1 MALGKKTKRVVDAE
15 GVAHVNATF
24 NNTLITITDAHGNAV
39 SWGTAGKAG
48 FKGSKKSTPFAATVA
63 GEQCAREAMS
73 AGVRRVHVRV
83 QGPGSGRE
91 SAIQA
96 LAAAGLQVKS
106 IKDVTPIPHNGC
118 RPPKRRR
125 VGSMRYTG
133 PSCRQCRRE
142 GTKLFLKGTKCF
154 TEKCPVER
162 RPYAPGQHGQ
172 NTARRRKVSEYA
184 KQLREKQK
192 IKRIYGLSERQFR
205 NTFERVSTLPGV
217 TGHNL
222 LAALES
228 RLDNIVYR
236 MGFAASRKAA
246 RQLIRHRHVE
256 VNGKSVDV
264 PSFVVEPGQEVRVRQ
279 KSREL
284 VIVQAA
290 LEVAARGASP
300 AWIAVDKDTFSGRML
315 ERPQRQ
321 SIPIAAQEQLVV
333 ELYSK

>member
-1 MALGKKTKRVVDAE
+1 
-15 GVAHVNATF
+15 
-24 NNTLITITDAHGNAV
+24 
-39 SWGTAGKAG
+39 
-48 FKGSKKSTPFAATVA
+48 
-63 GEQCAREAMS
+63 
-73 AGVRRVHVRV
+73 
-83 QGPGSGRE
+83 
-91 SAIQA
+91 
-96 LAAAGLQVKS
+96 
-106 IKDVTPIPHNGC
+106 
-118 RPPKRRR
+118 
-125 VGSMRYTG
+125 MRYTG

-192 IKRIYGLSERQFR
+192 IKRIYGLSEKQFR
-205 NTFERVSTLPGV
+205 NTFERVSALPGV

-228 RLDNIVYR
+228 RLDNMVYR

-256 VNGKSVDV
+256 VNGKSVDI
-264 PSFVVEPGQEVRVRQ
+264 PSFVVEPGQEIRMRQ

-284 VIVQAA
+284 VIVAAA
-290 LEVAARGASP
+290 LEVAARGATP
-300 AWIAVDKDTFSGRML
+300 AWLAVDKDTFSGRML

-321 SIPIAAQEQLVV
+321 AIPIAAQEQLVV

>member
-1 MALGKKTKRVVDAE
+1 
-15 GVAHVNATF
+15 VA
-24 NNTLITITDAHGNAV
+24 
-39 SWGTAGKAG
+39 
-48 FKGSKKSTPFAATVA
+48 
-63 GEQCAREAMS
+63 
-73 AGVRRVHVRV
+73 
-83 QGPGSGRE
+83 
-91 SAIQA
+91 
-96 LAAAGLQVKS
+96 
-106 IKDVTPIPHNGC
+106 
-118 RPPKRRR
+118 
-125 VGSMRYTG
+125 RYTG

-172 NTARRRKVSEYA
+172 NTARRRKSSEYS

-192 IKRIYGLSERQFR
+192 IKRIYGVSERQFR
-205 NTFERVSTLPGV
+205 NTFERVATLPGI

-228 RLDNIVYR
+228 RLDNVVYR

-256 VNGKSVDV
+256 INQKTVDV
-264 PSFVVEPGQEVRVRQ
+264 PSYLVDPGEEVRVRM
-279 KSREL
+279 KSREMAS
-284 VIVQAA
+284 IMAA
-290 LEVAARGASP
+290 MDQSTRGAPLS
-300 AWIAVDKDTFSGRML
+300 WIAVDRDTFSGRML
-315 ERPQRQ
+315 ERPART

>member
-1 MALGKKTKRVVDAE
+1 
-15 GVAHVNATF
+15 
-24 NNTLITITDAHGNAV
+24 
-39 SWGTAGKAG
+39 
-48 FKGSKKSTPFAATVA
+48 
-63 GEQCAREAMS
+63 
-73 AGVRRVHVRV
+73 
-83 QGPGSGRE
+83 
-91 SAIQA
+91 
-96 LAAAGLQVKS
+96 
-106 IKDVTPIPHNGC
+106 
-118 RPPKRRR
+118 
-125 VGSMRYTG
+125 MRYTG

-172 NTARRRKVSEYA
+172 STARRKKMSEYA

-236 MGFAASRKAA
+236 MGFAASRKAS

-256 VNGKSVDV
+256 VNGKSVDI

-284 VIVQAA
+284 VLVKEA

>member
-1 MALGKKTKRVVDAE
+1 
-15 GVAHVNATF
+15 
-24 NNTLITITDAHGNAV
+24 
-39 SWGTAGKAG
+39 
-48 FKGSKKSTPFAATVA
+48 
-63 GEQCAREAMS
+63 
-73 AGVRRVHVRV
+73 
-83 QGPGSGRE
+83 
-91 SAIQA
+91 
-96 LAAAGLQVKS
+96 
-106 IKDVTPIPHNGC
+106 
-118 RPPKRRR
+118 
-125 VGSMRYTG
+125 MRYTG

-162 RPYAPGQHGQ
+162 RPQPPGQHGP
-172 NTARRRKVSEYA
+172 TATRRRKMSEYA

-205 NTFERVSTLPGV
+205 NTFERVTTLPGI

-228 RLDNIVYR
+228 RLDNIAYR

-264 PSFVVEPGQEVRVRQ
+264 PSYQVKPGEEVRVRL
-279 KSREL
+279 KSREMAS
-284 VIVQAA
+284 IM
-290 LEVAARGASP
+290 VAMDQSQRGGNIT
-300 AWIAVDKDTFSGRML
+300 WIAVDRDTYSGKML
-315 ERPQRQ
+315 EKPTRPN
-321 SIPIAAQEQLVV
+321 IPIAAQEQLVV

>member
-1 MALGKKTKRVVDAE
+1 MA
-15 GVAHVNATF
+15 
-24 NNTLITITDAHGNAV
+24 
-39 SWGTAGKAG
+39 
-48 FKGSKKSTPFAATVA
+48 
-63 GEQCAREAMS
+63 
-73 AGVRRVHVRV
+73 
-83 QGPGSGRE
+83 
-91 SAIQA
+91 
-96 LAAAGLQVKS
+96 
-106 IKDVTPIPHNGC
+106 
-118 RPPKRRR
+118 
-125 VGSMRYTG
+125 RYTG

-172 NTARRRKVSEYA
+172 NTARRRKTSEYA

-192 IKRIYGLSERQFR
+192 IKRIYGISERQFR
-205 NTFERVSTLPGV
+205 NTFEKVSTLPGI

-228 RLDNIVYR
+228 RLDNMVYR

-256 VNGKSVDV
+256 VKGKTVDV
-264 PSFVVEPGQEVRVRQ
+264 PSYQVRPGEELRVRM
-279 KSREL
+279 KSREM
-284 VIVQAA
+284 VTVQAA
-290 LEVAARGASP
+290 MDQSSRGAP
-300 AWIAVDKDTFSGRML
+300 LAWLAVDKESFSGRML
-315 ERPQRQ
+315 ERPQRP